1 MTAQAGKA
9 FGVVTKIHDEM
20 VRQGHTVL
28 HFTATDSASATIIT
42 MWNVSMTFTLL
53 PQSEGEALRV
63 TMSIP
68 PGQTPLLTNLAQ
80 AKANSRSV
88 LERAVANVNCEGIAI
103 RFV

>member
-20 VRQGHTVL
+20 KRQGHTVL
-28 HFTATDSASATIIT
+28 CFTATDGASATIIT
-42 MWNVSMTFTLL
+42 MWNVSMTFTL

-68 PGQTPLLTNLAQ
+68 PGQTPLLTNLTQ
-80 AKANSRSV
+80 AKANSRRV
-88 LERAVANVNCEGIAI
+88 LERAIANVNCEGIAI
-103 RFV
+103 RIV